1 MKLDRFLGI
10 ILFVGALILNS
21 CSMQTR
27 EIGFGGGNWSMPKS
41 PNNAVAKKNT
51 IVDSLISF
59 ANFEPTENELNIV
72 QFKNET
78 DKLFAEKTFAK
89 TIQSKPLQKAITKV
103 KNNKSSRLVS
113 SKDLGRSMG
122 WASIC
127 LGLLATFF
135 GGLKLL
141 SILLAIGGV
150 LLGFVGLKIRPG
162 FIGRILCYAGIA
174 LSIFS
179 VFSGLI
185 GTIITLLFLVA
196 LILILLILLK
206 KV

>member
-1 MKLDRFLGI
+1 
-10 ILFVGALILNS
+10 
-21 CSMQTR
+21 
-27 EIGFGGGNWSMPKS
+27 
-41 PNNAVAKKNT
+41 
-51 IVDSLISF
+51 
-59 ANFEPTENELNIV
+59 
-72 QFKNET
+72 
-78 DKLFAEKTFAK
+78 
-89 TIQSKPLQKAITKV
+89 
-103 KNNKSSRLVS
+103 
-113 SKDLGRSMG
+113 
-122 WASIC
+122 